1 MARAMMRV
9 ASGSALLALARGQ
22 VNCGETVP
30 SYPGISPTPGVGMFT
45 SNNPSPV
52 ECRNADNAALAGML
66 WTGVVAACAGSIP
79 DTYTG
84 PPYGEGTT
92 EAQCQADLCEAT
104 PACTAAIEAYGTG
117 LQNCN
122 PPGNFMASVY
132 KAVAWRDACVGTR
145 AITAILATAA
155 VRPSAA
161 A

>member
-1 MARAMMRV
+1 MVRAMRV
-9 ASGSALLALARGQ
+9 ASGCALLALARGQ
-22 VNCGETVP
+22 VNCGETAP
-30 SYPGISPTPGVGMFT
+30 SYPGAGMFT
-45 SNNPSPV
+45 SNNASPD
-52 ECRNADNAALAGML
+52 ECRGADGAALAGTL
-66 WTGVVAACAGSIP
+66 WNSVVAACAGSIP

-92 EAQCQADLCEAT
+92 EAQCEADLCEAT

>member
-1 MARAMMRV
+1 
-9 ASGSALLALARGQ
+9 
-22 VNCGETVP
+22 
-30 SYPGISPTPGVGMFT
+30 MFT

-92 EAQCQADLCEAT
+92 EAQCEADLCEAT

-117 LQNCN
+117 LENCN
-122 PPGNFMASVY
+122 PPGNYMAVMY